1 MWRNLEYYDEKGEKI
16 KHLIV
21 ERKEQILADKYIKP
35 DSIVLELGAR
45 YGTVSC
51 VINKKL
57 KNKKAQ
63 VVVEPDE
70 RVWDALEANKK
81 RNGCEFHIIKGFVSN
96 KKLGL
101 TNTEDWRGYGT
112 KSTED
117 KSSSIPSYTL
127 KEIESKYKLKFNTLV
142 ADCEGFLCDFFEEN
156 PHFYDQL
163 ELIIFE
169 KDNPKMCNYNK
180 IKKVLEEKG
189 FKQLVSLF
197 REAWRRPRSM
207 VGTRKQTKRNN
218 KTLKKKE

>member
-35 DSIVLELGAR
+35 DSVVLELGAR

-57 KNKKAQ
+57 KNKRNQ

-70 RVWDALEANKK
+70 RVWEALEANRD
-81 RNGCEFHIIKGFVSN
+81 RNNCDFHIIKGFVSN
-96 KKLGL
+96 KKLAL
-101 TNTEDWRGYGT
+101 TDKENWRGYGT

-127 KEIESKYKLKFNTLV
+127 KEIEKKYGLRFNTLV
-142 ADCEGFLCDFFEEN
+142 ADCEGFLCDFFNEN
-156 PHFYDQL
+156 PDFYDQL

-169 KDNPKMCNYNK
+169 KDNPKMCNYNA
-180 IKKVLEEKG
+180 IKRILEEKG
-189 FKQLVSLF
+189 FKQLCSLF

-207 VGTRKQTKRNN
+207 IQTRKQTKLKN
-218 KTLKKKE
+218 KTRKNRG

>member
-35 DSIVLELGAR
+35 DSVVLELGAR

-57 KNKKAQ
+57 KNKKNQ
-63 VVVEPDE
+63 VVVEPDS
-70 RVWDALEANKK
+70 RVWGALEENKK
-81 RNGCEFHIIKGFVSN
+81 RNDCHFHIIKGFVSN
-96 KKLGL
+96 KKLAL
-101 TNTEDWRGYGT
+101 TDEDFWRGYGT
-112 KSTED
+112 KSKED
-117 KSSSIPSYTL
+117 PSSKIPSFTL
-127 KEIESKYKLKFNTLV
+127 AEIEKKYGLHFNTLV

-180 IKKVLEEKG
+180 IKKTLEEKG

-207 VGTRKQTKRNN
+207 VGTRKQMKQKN
-218 KTLKKKE
+218 KTRKQKK

>member
-1 MWRNLEYYDEKGEKI
+1 MWRTLVYYNEKGEKI

-21 ERKEQILADKYIKP
+21 ERKEQILAEEYIQA
-35 DSIVLELGAR
+35 DSVVLELGAR
-45 YGTVSC
+45 YGSVSC

-57 KNKKAQ
+57 NDKTRQ

-101 TNTEDWRGYGT
+101 TNTDDWRGYGT
-112 KSTED
+112 TSMED
-117 KSSSIPSYTL
+117 TSSSIPNYTL
-127 KEIESKYKLKFNTLV
+127 KEIESKYNLKFNTLV
-142 ADCEGFLCDFFEEN
+142 ADCEGFLGIFFEEN

-169 KDNPKMCNYNK
+169 KDNPKMCNYK
-180 IKKVLEEKG
+180 QIKKTLEEKG

-197 REAWRRPRSM
+197 REAWRRPLS
-207 VGTRKQTKRNN
+207 
-218 KTLKKKE
+218 